1 MAVVSSQQSAR
12 GKRRHSAYDLLL
24 AAGCFVLIQGEVFA
38 CPGCKE
44 ALFDPGQLVQKLAT
58 AKGYALSIGVLLAVP
73 FLLIG
78 GYTLAIT
85 RAARRARKSSH
96 DPS

>member
-1 MAVVSSQQSAR
+1 MTNRPESASITQSLKHSITKMAI
-12 GKRRHSAYDLLL
+12 LLVCL
-24 AAGCFVLIQGEVFA
+24 ISIPAIAGA

-44 ALFDPGQLVQKLAT
+44 ALFDPGQLAEKLAT

-78 GYTLAIT
+78 GYTLAIA
-85 RAARRARKSSH
+85 RAARRAKRMSGS
-96 DPS
+96 